1 MKKIIVPALTVF
13 TLFAVACGEDPDAS
27 GPPIL
32 RITGGVSSDRNSA
45 DQTAGAPESSSSDK
59 MMWMGQQHFTAVSDL
74 PSLDSDAP
82 SYVISASDIAK
93 RDLNS
98 LREVFAIKDE
108 FVAQD
113 ANMGGGYLA
122 GEYNTG
128 DLPTMYVSADAM
140 HYWSYQAP
148 WSRLMTDVGCAIP
161 PVAEGDTPSV
171 EPPVA
176 EGDSVTSVE
185 PCSVPTPPEN
195 VPSAAQ
201 AEDLFEQMLKDLGLK
216 PKDFITES
224 YADEWNANVTGYLT
238 IDGVRTSLSWSASY
252 GADAELVW
260 ASGVLAEVTQAADY
274 PRIGTAQGIERLN
287 NDQQYGWGG
296 PMARGGIAYD
306 DMAGTSV
313 DKAVASPGAP
323 RALAQGIEPVS
334 EELIGITVDTAPE
347 TLAGTVDTQPETLEG
362 TVDTQPETLEGT
374 VDSPIE
380 DQEMP
385 VIEIEIVAVEEELLS
400 LYGADG
406 SIYLVP
412 GYAFLAAEESGWTPR
427 YLVSALPDEFIEE
440 ANTDSVDLP
449 TPDVTGAPTPETIVP
464 ETIDPS
470 DPVVDEPNITQ
481 EAADTLLAM
490 TEGDATKMA
499 LNNGWEV
506 RVGQRDD
513 EMFALTAD
521 WRAIRVTLTI
531 MADEVTKVDVG

>member
-13 TLFAVACGEDPDAS
+13 TLFAVACGDDPDAS

-32 RITGGVSSDRNSA
+32 RIAGGVSSDRNSA
-45 DQTAGAPESSSSDK
+45 DSSLTGAPESSGDK
-59 MMWMGQQHFTAVSDL
+59 MMWMGQQHFTAVGDL
-74 PSLDSDAP
+74 PSLDTDAP
-82 SYVISASDIAK
+82 SYVISASDVAK

-98 LREVFAIKDE
+98 LLKVFSIKDE

-113 ANMGGGYLA
+113 ANMGGGFLA

-128 DLPTMYVSADAM
+128 DSPTMYVSADAM

-148 WSRLMTDVGCAIP
+148 WSRSMTDVGCAIP
-161 PVAEGDTPSV
+161 PVAEGDTVPSV
-171 EPPVA
+171 E
-176 EGDSVTSVE
+176 S
-185 PCSVPTPPEN
+185 CSVPTPPEN

-201 AEDLFEQMLKDLGLK
+201 AEDLFDQMLKDLGLK
-216 PKDFITES
+216 AKDFITES
-224 YADEWNANVTGYLT
+224 YADEWNASVTGYLT

-296 PMARGGIAYD
+296 PMARGGVFYD
-306 DMAGTSV
+306 DM
-313 DKAVASPGAP
+313 AVASPGAP

-334 EELIGITVDTAPE
+334 EEVVGVTVDAEPE
-347 TLAGTVDTQPETLEG
+347 IMPMTVTTE
-362 TVDTQPETLEGT
+362 PETLEGT
-374 VDSPIE
+374 VDSPPIA
-380 DQEMP
+380 QEMP

-427 YLVSALPDEFIEE
+427 YSVSALPDEFIEE
-440 ANTDSVDLP
+440 ASTDSVDVP
-449 TPDVTGAPTPETIVP
+449 TTDVTEVPVPETIVP

-470 DPVVDEPNITQ
+470 DPVVDAEIEITQ
-481 EAADTLLAM
+481 EAADTLLGM
-490 TEGDATKMA
+490 TEDDATKMA
-499 LNNGWEV
+499 ANNGWGV

-513 EMFALTAD
+513 EMFALTKD
-521 WRAIRVTLTI
+521 YRMDRVTLTI
-531 MADEVTKVDVG
+531 VADEVTKVDVG

>member
-1 MKKIIVPALTVF
+1 MKKIIVPVLTVF
-13 TLFAVACGEDPDAS
+13 TLFGVACGDDPDAS

-32 RITGGVSSDRNSA
+32 RITGEASGSDRSA
-45 DQTAGAPESSSSDK
+45 DSSLAGAPESSGDK

-93 RDLNS
+93 GDLNS
-98 LREVFAIKDE
+98 LREVFSLKDE

-113 ANMGGGYLA
+113 ANMGGGFLA
-122 GEYNTG
+122 GDYNTSVS
-128 DLPTMYVSADAM
+128 PTMYVSADAT

-148 WSRLMTDVGCAIP
+148 WSRSMTDVGCAIP
-161 PVAEGDTPSV
+161 PVAEGDT
-171 EPPVA
+171 
-176 EGDSVTSVE
+176 VTSVE

-201 AEDLFEQMLKDLGLK
+201 AEDLFKQMLKDLGLK

-306 DMAGTSV
+306 DMAVTSV
-313 DKAVASPGAP
+313 AEAVASPGAP

-334 EELIGITVDTAPE
+334 EELIGVTVDTAPE

-362 TVDTQPETLEGT
+362 TVD
-374 VDSPIE
+374 SPIE
-380 DQEMP
+380 EIIEYER

-406 SIYLVP
+406 EIYLVP

-427 YLVSALPDEFIEE
+427 YMVSALPDEFIEE

-449 TPDVTGAPTPETIVP
+449 TPDVTEAPGS

-470 DPVVDEPNITQ
+470 DPVVDAEIEITQ
-481 EAADTLLAM
+481 EAADILLAM
-490 TEGDATKMA
+490 SEGDATKMA
-499 LNNGWEV
+499 ANNGWGV

-513 EMFALTAD
+513 EMFALTED
-521 WRAIRVTLTI
+521 YRLDRVTLTI
-531 MADEVTKVDVG
+531 MADQVTKVDVG

>member
-13 TLFAVACGEDPDAS
+13 TLFAVACGDDPDAS

-32 RITGGVSSDRNSA
+32 RIAGGVSSDRNSA
-45 DQTAGAPESSSSDK
+45 DSSLTGAPESSGDK
-59 MMWMGQQHFTAVSDL
+59 MMWMGQQHFTAVGDL
-74 PSLDSDAP
+74 PSLDTDAP
-82 SYVISASDIAK
+82 SYVISASDVAK

-98 LREVFAIKDE
+98 LLKVFSIKDE

-113 ANMGGGYLA
+113 ANMGGGFLA

-128 DLPTMYVSADAM
+128 DSPTMYVSADAM

-148 WSRLMTDVGCAIP
+148 WSRSMTDVGCAIP
-161 PVAEGDTPSV
+161 PVAEGDTVPSV
-171 EPPVA
+171 E
-176 EGDSVTSVE
+176 S
-185 PCSVPTPPEN
+185 CSVPTPPEN

-201 AEDLFEQMLKDLGLK
+201 AEDLFDQMLKDLGLK
-216 PKDFITES
+216 AKDFITES
-224 YADEWNANVTGYLT
+224 YADEWNASVTGYLT

-296 PMARGGIAYD
+296 PMARGGVFYD
-306 DMAGTSV
+306 DM
-313 DKAVASPGAP
+313 AVASPGAP

-334 EELIGITVDTAPE
+334 EEVVGVTVDAEPE
-347 TLAGTVDTQPETLEG
+347 IMPMTVTTE
-362 TVDTQPETLEGT
+362 PETLEGT
-374 VDSPIE
+374 VDSPP
-380 DQEMP
+380 DGQEMP
-385 VIEIEIVAVEEELLS
+385 VVEIEIVAVEEELLS

-427 YLVSALPDEFIEE
+427 YSVSALPDEFIEE

-449 TPDVTGAPTPETIVP
+449 TPDVTETPVP

-470 DPVVDEPNITQ
+470 DPVVDAEIEITQ
-481 EAADTLLAM
+481 EAADTLLGMA
-490 TEGDATKMA
+490 EGDATKMA
-499 LNNGWEV
+499 ANNGWGV

-513 EMFALTAD
+513 EMFALTKD
-521 WRAIRVTLTI
+521 YRLDRVTLTI
-531 MADEVTKVDVG
+531 VADEVTKVDVG

>member
-1 MKKIIVPALTVF
+1 MKKIIVPVLTVF
-13 TLFAVACGEDPDAS
+13 TLFGVACGDDPDAS

-32 RITGGVSSDRNSA
+32 RITGEASGSDRSA
-45 DQTAGAPESSSSDK
+45 DSSLAGAPESSGDK

-93 RDLNS
+93 GDLNS
-98 LREVFAIKDE
+98 LREVFSLKDE

-113 ANMGGGYLA
+113 ANMGGGFLA
-122 GEYNTG
+122 GDYNTSVS
-128 DLPTMYVSADAM
+128 PTMYVSADAT

-148 WSRLMTDVGCAIP
+148 WSRSMTEVGCA
-161 PVAEGDTPSV
+161 PVAEGDT
-171 EPPVA
+171 
-176 EGDSVTSVE
+176 VTSVE
-185 PCSVPTPPEN
+185 PCSTPTPPEN

-201 AEDLFEQMLKDLGLK
+201 AEELFEQMLKDLGLK

-260 ASGVLAEVTQAADY
+260 ASGVLAEVTQVADY
-274 PRIGTAQGIERLN
+274 PRIGTAEGIERLN

-296 PMARGGIAYD
+296 PMARGGIGLD
-306 DMAGTSV
+306 DT
-313 DKAVASPGAP
+313 AVQSQGAP

-334 EELIGITVDTAPE
+334 EEFIGVTI
-347 TLAGTVDTQPETLEG
+347 GTE
-362 TVDTQPETLEGT
+362 PETLEGT
-374 VDSPIE
+374 VDSPPVA
-380 DQEMP
+380 QEMP

-400 LYGADG
+400 LYGEDG

-412 GYAFLAAEESGWTPR
+412 GYAFLAAEELGWTPR
-427 YLVSALPDEFIEE
+427 YMVSALPDEFIEE

-449 TPDVTGAPTPETIVP
+449 TPDVTEAPGS

-470 DPVVDEPNITQ
+470 DPVVDAEIEITQ
-481 EAADTLLAM
+481 EAADILLAM
-490 TEGDATKMA
+490 SEGDATKMA
-499 LNNGWEV
+499 ANNGWGV

-513 EMFALTAD
+513 EMFALTED
-521 WRAIRVTLTI
+521 YRLDRVTLTI
-531 MADEVTKVDVG
+531 MADQVTKVDVG

>member
-13 TLFAVACGEDPDAS
+13 TLFAVACGDDPDAS

-32 RITGGVSSDRNSA
+32 RIAGGVSSDRNSA
-45 DQTAGAPESSSSDK
+45 DSSLTGAPESSGDK
-59 MMWMGQQHFTAVSDL
+59 MMWMGQQHFTAVGDL
-74 PSLDSDAP
+74 PSLDTDAP
-82 SYVISASDIAK
+82 SYVISASDVAK

-98 LREVFAIKDE
+98 LLKVFSIKDE

-113 ANMGGGYLA
+113 ANMGGGFLA

-128 DLPTMYVSADAM
+128 DSPTMYVSADAT

-148 WSRLMTDVGCAIP
+148 WSRSMTDVGCAIP
-161 PVAEGDTPSV
+161 PVAEGDTVPSV
-171 EPPVA
+171 EPPVS
-176 EGDSVTSVE
+176 EGSTEAGVE
-185 PCSVPTPPEN
+185 PCSIQVAPEN

-201 AEDLFEQMLKDLGLK
+201 AEDLFDQMLKDLGLK

-296 PMARGGIAYD
+296 PMARGGVVYD
-306 DMAGTSV
+306 DM
-313 DKAVASPGAP
+313 AVASPGAP

-334 EELIGITVDTAPE
+334 EEVVGVTVDAEPE
-347 TLAGTVDTQPETLEG
+347 IMPMTVTTE
-362 TVDTQPETLEGT
+362 PETLEGT
-374 VDSPIE
+374 VDSPPIA
-380 DQEMP
+380 QEMP

-427 YLVSALPDEFIEE
+427 YSVSALPDEFIEE
-440 ANTDSVDLP
+440 ASTDSVDVP
-449 TPDVTGAPTPETIVP
+449 TTDVTEVPVPETIVP

-470 DPVVDEPNITQ
+470 DPVVDAEIEITQ
-481 EAADTLLAM
+481 EAADTLLGM
-490 TEGDATKMA
+490 TEDDATKMA
-499 LNNGWEV
+499 ANNGWGV

-513 EMFALTAD
+513 EMFALTKD
-521 WRAIRVTLTI
+521 YRLDRVTLTI
-531 MADEVTKVDVG
+531 VADEVTKVDVG

>member
-13 TLFAVACGEDPDAS
+13 TLFAVACGDDPDAS

-45 DQTAGAPESSSSDK
+45 DSSLTGAPESSGDK
-59 MMWMGQQHFTAVSDL
+59 MMWMGQQHFTAVGDL
-74 PSLDSDAP
+74 PSLDTDAP
-82 SYVISASDIAK
+82 SYVISASDVAK

-98 LREVFAIKDE
+98 LREVFSLKDE

-122 GEYNTG
+122 GDYNTS
-128 DLPTMYVSADAM
+128 DLPTMYVSADAT

-148 WSRLMTDVGCAIP
+148 WSRSMTDVGCAIP
-161 PVAEGDTPSV
+161 PVAEGDTDAGV
-171 EPPVA
+171 E
-176 EGDSVTSVE
+176 S
-185 PCSVPTPPEN
+185 CSVPTPPEN
-195 VPSAAQ
+195 VPSAGQ
-201 AEDLFEQMLKDLGLK
+201 AEDLFDQMLKDLGLK

-224 YADEWNANVTGYLT
+224 YADEWNASVTGYLT

-306 DMAGTSV
+306 DMAVKSQ
-313 DKAVASPGAP
+313 GAP

-334 EELIGITVDTAPE
+334 EEVVGVTVDAEPE
-347 TLAGTVDTQPETLEG
+347 IMPMTVTTE
-362 TVDTQPETLEGT
+362 PETLEGT
-374 VDSPIE
+374 VDSPPIA
-380 DQEMP
+380 QEMP

-400 LYGADG
+400 LYGEDG
-406 SIYLVP
+406 LIYLVP

-427 YLVSALPDEFIEE
+427 YMVSALPDEFIEE

-449 TPDVTGAPTPETIVP
+449 TPDVTETPVP

-470 DPVVDEPNITQ
+470 DPVVDAEIEITQ
-481 EAADTLLAM
+481 EAADTLLGM
-490 TEGDATKMA
+490 TEDDATKMA
-499 LNNGWEV
+499 ANNGWGV

-513 EMFALTAD
+513 EMFALTED
-521 WRAIRVTLTI
+521 YRMDRVTLTI
-531 MADEVTKVDVG
+531 VADEVTKVDVG

>member
-1 MKKIIVPALTVF
+1 MKKIIVPVLTVF
-13 TLFAVACGEDPDAS
+13 TLFGVACGDDPDAS

-32 RITGGVSSDRNSA
+32 RITGEASGSDRSA
-45 DQTAGAPESSSSDK
+45 DSSLAGAPESSGDK

-93 RDLNS
+93 GDLNS
-98 LREVFAIKDE
+98 LREVFSLKDE

-113 ANMGGGYLA
+113 ANMGGGFLA
-122 GEYNTG
+122 GDYNTSVS
-128 DLPTMYVSADAM
+128 PTMYVSADAT

-148 WSRLMTDVGCAIP
+148 WSRSMTEVGCATP
-161 PVAEGDTPSV
+161 PVTEGDTPSV

-176 EGDSVTSVE
+176 EGDTVTSVE

-201 AEDLFEQMLKDLGLK
+201 AEELFEQMLKDLGLK

-260 ASGVLAEVTQAADY
+260 ASGVLAEVTQVADY
-274 PRIGTAQGIERLN
+274 PRIGTAEGIERLN

-296 PMARGGIAYD
+296 PMARGGIGLD
-306 DMAGTSV
+306 DT
-313 DKAVASPGAP
+313 AVQSQGAP

-334 EELIGITVDTAPE
+334 EEFIGVTI
-347 TLAGTVDTQPETLEG
+347 GTE
-362 TVDTQPETLEGT
+362 PETLEGT
-374 VDSPIE
+374 VDSPPVA
-380 DQEMP
+380 QEMP

-400 LYGADG
+400 LYGEDG

-440 ANTDSVDLP
+440 ASTDSVDLP
-449 TPDVTGAPTPETIVP
+449 TPDVTEAPGS

-470 DPVVDEPNITQ
+470 DPVVDAEIEITQ
-481 EAADTLLAM
+481 EAADILLAM
-490 TEGDATKMA
+490 SEGDATKMA
-499 LNNGWEV
+499 ANNGWGV

-513 EMFALTAD
+513 EMFALTED
-521 WRAIRVTLTI
+521 YRLDRVTLTI
-531 MADEVTKVDVG
+531 MADQVTKVDVG